1 MRERRLHSR
10 MKRNATLPVLAAALL
25 VTVVMSIAIGQV
37 WIAPQKIA
45 AMLLNLVVPTNH
57 TWSEAEAIIIFQ
69 IRLPRTFMALLVGA
83 GLAVAGV
90 AMQALFKNPL
100 ADPYVLGASSGAGFG
115 AALIISLGVVGAIY
129 IPVAAFAGAVIAT
142 FTVYALSMIGPR
154 SSVTLLLLSGIAIGT
169 FFSALIS
176 YLMFVAGQ
184 NLTALVF
191 WLMGGLWASTWQY
204 VEITFPV
211 ILVATIILYAYAR
224 DLNLMLSGEE
234 SAQHLGVSV
243 ESLKK
248 ILLVTVSF
256 IVGVAVAFCGI
267 IGFVGLIV
275 PHVVRTFTG
284 PDHRALI
291 PASALFGGIL
301 LIWADI
307 VARSAIPGEE
317 MPVGIITAL
326 LGAPFFMYLV
336 RSRRKN
342 IF

>member
-1 MRERRLHSR
+1 
-10 MKRNATLPVLAAALL
+10 MKRNTTLLVLAAALL
-25 VTVVMSIAIGQV
+25 ATVITSVAVGPV

-45 AMLLNLVVPTNH
+45 AMLANLVVPGNH

-69 IRLPRTFMALLVGA
+69 IRLPRTFMALLVGS

-115 AALIISLGVVGAIY
+115 AALIISLGVVSAIFVPLAAFSGAI
-129 IPVAAFAGAVIAT
+129 IAS
-142 FTVYALSMIGPR
+142 FTVYGLSMIGPR
-154 SSVTLLLLSGIAIGT
+154 SSVSLLLLSGIALST

-176 YLMFVAGQ
+176 YLMFVAGS
-184 NLTALVF
+184 NLQELVF

-211 ILVATIILYAYAR
+211 VLVGTIILYAHAR

-234 SAQHLGVSV
+234 SAQHLGVAV
-243 ESLKK
+243 ENLKR

-284 PDHRALI
+284 PDHKALI

-307 VARSAIPGEE
+307 IARSAIPGTEV
-317 MPVGIITAL
+317 PVGIITAL

-336 RSRRKN
+336 RSKRKN

>member
-284 PDHRALI
+284 PDHKALI

>member
-1 MRERRLHSR
+1 
-10 MKRNATLPVLAAALL
+10 MKRNTTLLVLAAALL
-25 VTVVMSIAIGQV
+25 ATVITSVAVGPV
-37 WIAPQKIA
+37 WIAPQTIA
-45 AMLLNLVVPTNH
+45 AMLANLVVPGNH

-69 IRLPRTFMALLVGA
+69 IRLPRTFMALLVGS

-115 AALIISLGVVGAIY
+115 AALIISLGVVSAIFV
-129 IPVAAFAGAVIAT
+129 PLAAFAGAIIAS

-154 SSVTLLLLSGIAIGT
+154 SSVSLLLLSGIALST

-176 YLMFVAGQ
+176 YLMFVAGS
-184 NLTALVF
+184 NLQELVF
-191 WLMGGLWASTWQY
+191 WLMGGFWASTWQY

-211 ILVATIILYAYAR
+211 ILIGAVILYAYAR

-234 SAQHLGVSV
+234 SAQHLGVAV
-243 ESLKK
+243 ENLKRV
-248 ILLVTVSF
+248 LLVTVSF

-284 PDHRALI
+284 PDHKALI

-307 VARSAIPGEE
+307 IARSAIPGTEV
-317 MPVGIITAL
+317 PVGIITAL

-336 RSRRKN
+336 RSKRKN

>member
-1 MRERRLHSR
+1 
-10 MKRNATLPVLAAALL
+10 VLAAALL
-25 VTVVMSIAIGQV
+25 ATVITSVAVGPV

-45 AMLLNLVVPTNH
+45 AMLANLVVPGNH

-69 IRLPRTFMALLVGA
+69 IRLPRTFMALLVGS

-115 AALIISLGVVGAIY
+115 AALIISLGVVSAIFVPLAAFSGAI
-129 IPVAAFAGAVIAT
+129 IAS

-154 SSVTLLLLSGIAIGT
+154 SSVSLLLLSGIALST

-176 YLMFVAGQ
+176 YLMFVAGS
-184 NLTALVF
+184 NLQELVF

-211 ILVATIILYAYAR
+211 VLVGTIILYAYAR

-234 SAQHLGVSV
+234 SAQHLGVAV
-243 ESLKK
+243 ENLKR

-284 PDHRALI
+284 PDHKALI

-307 VARSAIPGEE
+307 IARSAIPGTEV
-317 MPVGIITAL
+317 PVGIITAL

-336 RSRRKN
+336 RSKRKN

>member
-1 MRERRLHSR
+1 
-10 MKRNATLPVLAAALL
+10 MKRNATLLVLAATLF
-25 VTVVMSIAIGQV
+25 VTVIAGVAIGPV
-37 WIAPQKIA
+37 WIAPQKIVA
-45 AMLLNLVVPTNH
+45 ILSNLVAPTNH
-57 TWSEAEAIIIFQ
+57 TWSEAEAIIVYQ
-69 IRLPRTFMALLVGA
+69 IRLPRTFMALLVGF

-115 AALIISLGVVGAIY
+115 AALIISLGLVSAVFV
-129 IPVAAFAGAVIAT
+129 PPAAFAGAIIAT
-142 FTVYALSMIGPR
+142 FTVYALSMIGPK
-154 SSVTLLLLSGIAIGT
+154 SSVSLLLLSGIALST
-169 FFSALIS
+169 LFSALIS
-176 YLMFVAGQ
+176 FLMFLSGE
-184 NLTALVF
+184 NLHQLVF
-191 WLMGGLWASTWQY
+191 WLMGGLWASRWEY

-211 ILVATIILYAYAR
+211 VLVGTVIVYAYAR

-234 SAQHLGVSV
+234 SAQHLGVAV

-284 PDHRALI
+284 PDHKALI

-307 VARSAIPGEE
+307 IARSAIPGSEV
-317 MPVGIITAL
+317 PVGVITAL

>member
-1 MRERRLHSR
+1 
-10 MKRNATLPVLAAALL
+10 MKRNTTLLVLAAALL
-25 VTVVMSIAIGQV
+25 ATVITSVAVGPV

-45 AMLLNLVVPTNH
+45 AMLANLVVPGNH

-69 IRLPRTFMALLVGA
+69 IRLPRTFMALLVGS

-115 AALIISLGVVGAIY
+115 AALIISLGVVSAIFVPLAAFSGAI
-129 IPVAAFAGAVIAT
+129 IAS

-154 SSVTLLLLSGIAIGT
+154 SSVSLLLLSGIALST

-176 YLMFVAGQ
+176 YLMFVAGS
-184 NLTALVF
+184 NLQELVF

-211 ILVATIILYAYAR
+211 VLVGTIILYAYAR

-234 SAQHLGVSV
+234 SAQHLGLAM
-243 ESLKK
+243 ENLKR

-284 PDHRALI
+284 PDHKALI

-307 VARSAIPGEE
+307 IARSAIPGTEV
-317 MPVGIITAL
+317 PVGIITAL

-336 RSRRKN
+336 RSKRKN

>member
-1 MRERRLHSR
+1 
-10 MKRNATLPVLAAALL
+10 MKRNTTLLVLAAALL
-25 VTVVMSIAIGQV
+25 ATIITSVAVGPV

-45 AMLLNLVVPTNH
+45 AMLANLVVPGNH

-69 IRLPRTFMALLVGA
+69 IRLPRTFMALLVGS

-115 AALIISLGVVGAIY
+115 AALIISLGVVSAIFVPLAAFSGAI
-129 IPVAAFAGAVIAT
+129 IAS

-154 SSVTLLLLSGIAIGT
+154 SSVSLLLLSGIALST

-176 YLMFVAGQ
+176 YLMFVAGS
-184 NLTALVF
+184 NLQELVF

-211 ILVATIILYAYAR
+211 VLVGTIILYAYAR

-234 SAQHLGVSV
+234 SAQHLGVAV
-243 ESLKK
+243 ENLKR

-284 PDHRALI
+284 PDHKALI

-307 VARSAIPGEE
+307 IARSAIPGTEV
-317 MPVGIITAL
+317 PVGIITAL

-336 RSRRKN
+336 RSKRKN

>member
-1 MRERRLHSR
+1 
-10 MKRNATLPVLAAALL
+10 MKRNTTLLVLAAALL
-25 VTVVMSIAIGQV
+25 ATIITSVAVGPV

-45 AMLLNLVVPTNH
+45 AMLANLVVPGNH

-69 IRLPRTFMALLVGA
+69 IRLPRTFMALLVGS

-115 AALIISLGVVGAIY
+115 AALIISLGVVSAIFV
-129 IPVAAFAGAVIAT
+129 PLAAFAGAIIAS

-154 SSVTLLLLSGIAIGT
+154 SSVSLLLLSGIALST

-176 YLMFVAGQ
+176 YLMFVAGS
-184 NLTALVF
+184 NLQELVF

-211 ILVATIILYAYAR
+211 VLVGTIILYAYAR

-234 SAQHLGVSV
+234 SAQHLGVAV
-243 ESLKK
+243 ENLKR

-284 PDHRALI
+284 PDHKALI

-307 VARSAIPGEE
+307 IARSAIPGTEV
-317 MPVGIITAL
+317 PVGIITAL

-336 RSRRKN
+336 RSKRKN

>member
-1 MRERRLHSR
+1 
-10 MKRNATLPVLAAALL
+10 MKRNTTLLVLAAALL
-25 VTVVMSIAIGQV
+25 ATVITSVAVGPV

-45 AMLLNLVVPTNH
+45 AMLANLVVPGNH

-69 IRLPRTFMALLVGA
+69 IRLPRTFMALLVGS

-115 AALIISLGVVGAIY
+115 AALIISLGVVSAIFVPLAAFSGAI
-129 IPVAAFAGAVIAT
+129 IAS

-154 SSVTLLLLSGIAIGT
+154 SSVSLLLLSGIALST

-176 YLMFVAGQ
+176 YLMFVAGS
-184 NLTALVF
+184 NLQELVF

-211 ILVATIILYAYAR
+211 VLVGTIFLYAHAR

-234 SAQHLGVSV
+234 SAQHLGVAV
-243 ESLKK
+243 ENLKR

-284 PDHRALI
+284 PDHKALI

-307 VARSAIPGEE
+307 IARSAIPGTEV
-317 MPVGIITAL
+317 PVGIITAL

-336 RSRRKN
+336 RSKRKN

>member
-1 MRERRLHSR
+1 
-10 MKRNATLPVLAAALL
+10 MKRNTTLLVLAAALL
-25 VTVVMSIAIGQV
+25 ATIVTSVAVGPV

-45 AMLLNLVVPTNH
+45 AMLANLVVPGNH

-69 IRLPRTFMALLVGA
+69 IRLPRTFMALLVGS

-115 AALIISLGVVGAIY
+115 AALIISLGVVSAIFV
-129 IPVAAFAGAVIAT
+129 PLAAFAGAIIAS

-154 SSVTLLLLSGIAIGT
+154 SSVSLLLLSGIALST

-176 YLMFVAGQ
+176 YLMFVAGS
-184 NLTALVF
+184 NLQELVF

-211 ILVATIILYAYAR
+211 VLVGTIILYAYAR

-234 SAQHLGVSV
+234 SAQHLGVAV
-243 ESLKK
+243 ENLKR

-284 PDHRALI
+284 PDHKALI

-307 VARSAIPGEE
+307 IARSAIPGTEV
-317 MPVGIITAL
+317 PVGIITAL

-336 RSRRKN
+336 RSKRKN

>member
-1 MRERRLHSR
+1 
-10 MKRNATLPVLAAALL
+10 MKRNTTLLVLAAALL
-25 VTVVMSIAIGQV
+25 ATVITSVAVGPV
-37 WIAPQKIA
+37 WIAPQTIA
-45 AMLLNLVVPTNH
+45 AMLANLVVPGNH

-69 IRLPRTFMALLVGA
+69 IRLPRTFMALLVGS

-115 AALIISLGVVGAIY
+115 AALIISLGVVSAIFV
-129 IPVAAFAGAVIAT
+129 PLAAFAGAIIAS

-154 SSVTLLLLSGIAIGT
+154 SSVSLLLLSGIALST

-176 YLMFVAGQ
+176 YLMFVAGS
-184 NLTALVF
+184 NLQELVF
-191 WLMGGLWASTWQY
+191 WLMGGFWASTWQY

-211 ILVATIILYAYAR
+211 ILIGAVILYAYAR

-234 SAQHLGVSV
+234 SAQHLGVAV
-243 ESLKK
+243 ENLKRV
-248 ILLVTVSF
+248 LLVTVSF
-256 IVGVAVAFCGI
+256 VVGVAVAFCGI

-284 PDHRALI
+284 PDHKALI

-307 VARSAIPGEE
+307 IARSAIPGTEV
-317 MPVGIITAL
+317 PVGIITAL

-336 RSRRKN
+336 RSKRKN

>member
-1 MRERRLHSR
+1 
-10 MKRNATLPVLAAALL
+10 MKRNTTLLVLAAALL
-25 VTVVMSIAIGQV
+25 ATIITSVAVGPV

-45 AMLLNLVVPTNH
+45 AMLANLVVPGNH

-69 IRLPRTFMALLVGA
+69 IRLPRTFMALLVGS

-115 AALIISLGVVGAIY
+115 AALIISLGLVSAIFV
-129 IPVAAFAGAVIAT
+129 PLAAFAGAVIAT

-184 NLTALVF
+184 NLTELVF

-211 ILVATIILYAYAR
+211 ILVGTIILYAYAR

-234 SAQHLGVSV
+234 SAQHLGVAV
-243 ESLKK
+243 ENLKR

-284 PDHRALI
+284 PDHKALI

-326 LGAPFFMYLV
+326 LGAPFFLYLV

>member
-1 MRERRLHSR
+1 
-10 MKRNATLPVLAAALL
+10 MKRNTTLLVLAAALL
-25 VTVVMSIAIGQV
+25 ATIITSVAVGPV

-45 AMLLNLVVPTNH
+45 AMLANLVVPGNH

-69 IRLPRTFMALLVGA
+69 IRLPRTFMALLVGS

-115 AALIISLGVVGAIY
+115 AALIISLGVVSAIFV
-129 IPVAAFAGAVIAT
+129 PLAAFAGAIIAS

-154 SSVTLLLLSGIAIGT
+154 SSVSLLLLSGIALST

-176 YLMFVAGQ
+176 YLMFVAGS
-184 NLTALVF
+184 NLQELVF
-191 WLMGGLWASTWQY
+191 WLMGGFWASTWQY

-211 ILVATIILYAYAR
+211 ILVGTVILYAYAR

-234 SAQHLGVSV
+234 SAQHLGVAV
-243 ESLKK
+243 ENLKRV
-248 ILLVTVSF
+248 LLVTVSF

-284 PDHRALI
+284 PDHKALI

-307 VARSAIPGEE
+307 IARSAIPGTEV
-317 MPVGIITAL
+317 PVGIITAL

-336 RSRRKN
+336 RSKRKN

>member
-1 MRERRLHSR
+1 
-10 MKRNATLPVLAAALL
+10 MKRNTTLLVLAAALL
-25 VTVVMSIAIGQV
+25 ATVITSVAVGPV

-45 AMLLNLVVPTNH
+45 AMLANLVVPGNH

-69 IRLPRTFMALLVGA
+69 IRLPRTFMALLVGS

-115 AALIISLGVVGAIY
+115 AALIISLGVVSAIFV
-129 IPVAAFAGAVIAT
+129 PLAAFAGAIIAS

-154 SSVTLLLLSGIAIGT
+154 SSVSLLLLSGIALST

-176 YLMFVAGQ
+176 YLMFVAGS
-184 NLTALVF
+184 NLQELVF
-191 WLMGGLWASTWQY
+191 WLMGGFWASTWQY

-211 ILVATIILYAYAR
+211 ILIGAVILYAYAR

-234 SAQHLGVSV
+234 SAQHLGVAV
-243 ESLKK
+243 ENLKR

-284 PDHRALI
+284 PDHKALI

-307 VARSAIPGEE
+307 IARSAIPGTEV
-317 MPVGIITAL
+317 PVGIITAL

-336 RSRRKN
+336 RSKRKN

>member
-1 MRERRLHSR
+1 
-10 MKRNATLPVLAAALL
+10 MKRNTTLLVLAAALL
-25 VTVVMSIAIGQV
+25 ATVITSVAVGPV

-45 AMLLNLVVPTNH
+45 AMLANLVVPGNH

-69 IRLPRTFMALLVGA
+69 IRLPRTFMALLVGS

-90 AMQALFKNPL
+90 ALQALFKNPL

-115 AALIISLGVVGAIY
+115 AALIISLGVVSAIFVPLAAFSGAI
-129 IPVAAFAGAVIAT
+129 IAS

-154 SSVTLLLLSGIAIGT
+154 SSVSLLQLSGIALST

-176 YLMFVAGQ
+176 YLMFVAGS
-184 NLTALVF
+184 NLQELVF

-211 ILVATIILYAYAR
+211 VLVGTIILYAYAR

-234 SAQHLGVSV
+234 SAQHLGVAV
-243 ESLKK
+243 ENLKR

-284 PDHRALI
+284 PDHKALI

-307 VARSAIPGEE
+307 IARSAIPGTEV
-317 MPVGIITAL
+317 PVGIITAL

-336 RSRRKN
+336 RSKRKN

>member
-1 MRERRLHSR
+1 
-10 MKRNATLPVLAAALL
+10 MKRNTTLLVLAAALL
-25 VTVVMSIAIGQV
+25 ATIITSVAVGPV

-45 AMLLNLVVPTNH
+45 AMLANLVVPGNH

-69 IRLPRTFMALLVGA
+69 IRLPRTFMALLVGS

-115 AALIISLGVVGAIY
+115 AALIISLGVVSAIFVPLAAFSGAI
-129 IPVAAFAGAVIAT
+129 IAS

-154 SSVTLLLLSGIAIGT
+154 SSVSLLLLSGIALST

-176 YLMFVAGQ
+176 YLMFVAGS
-184 NLTALVF
+184 NLQELVF

-211 ILVATIILYAYAR
+211 VLVGTIILYAHAR

-234 SAQHLGVSV
+234 SAQHLGVAV
-243 ESLKK
+243 ENLKR

-284 PDHRALI
+284 PDHKALI

-307 VARSAIPGEE
+307 IARSAIPGTEV
-317 MPVGIITAL
+317 PVGIITAL

-336 RSRRKN
+336 RSKRKN

>member
-1 MRERRLHSR
+1 
-10 MKRNATLPVLAAALL
+10 MKRNTTLLVLAAALL
-25 VTVVMSIAIGQV
+25 ATVITSVAVGPV

-45 AMLLNLVVPTNH
+45 AMLANLVVPGNH

-69 IRLPRTFMALLVGA
+69 IRIPRTFMALLVGC

-115 AALIISLGVVGAIY
+115 AALIISLGVVSAIFV
-129 IPVAAFAGAVIAT
+129 PLAAFAGAIIAS

-154 SSVTLLLLSGIAIGT
+154 SSVSLLLLSGIALST

-176 YLMFVAGQ
+176 YLMFVAGS
-184 NLTALVF
+184 NLQELVF
-191 WLMGGLWASTWQY
+191 WLMGGFSASTWQY

-211 ILVATIILYAYAR
+211 ILVGAVILYAYAR

-234 SAQHLGVSV
+234 SAQHLGVAV
-243 ESLKK
+243 ENLKRV
-248 ILLVTVSF
+248 LLVTVSF
-256 IVGVAVAFCGI
+256 LVGVAVAFCGI

-284 PDHRALI
+284 PDHKALI

-307 VARSAIPGEE
+307 IARSAIPGTEV
-317 MPVGIITAL
+317 PVGIITAL

-336 RSRRKN
+336 RSKRKN

>member
-1 MRERRLHSR
+1 
-10 MKRNATLPVLAAALL
+10 MKRNTTLLVLAAALL
-25 VTVVMSIAIGQV
+25 ATVITSVAVGPV

-45 AMLLNLVVPTNH
+45 AMLANLVVPGNH

-69 IRLPRTFMALLVGA
+69 IRLPRTFMALLVGS

-115 AALIISLGVVGAIY
+115 AALIISLGVVSAIFVPLAAFSGAI
-129 IPVAAFAGAVIAT
+129 IAS

-154 SSVTLLLLSGIAIGT
+154 SSVSLLLLSGIALST

-176 YLMFVAGQ
+176 YLMFVAGS
-184 NLTALVF
+184 NLQELVF

-211 ILVATIILYAYAR
+211 VLVGTIILYAYAR

-243 ESLKK
+243 ENLKK
-248 ILLVTVSF
+248 ILLVTFSF
-256 IVGVAVAFCGI
+256 VVGVAVAFCGI

-284 PDHRALI
+284 PDHKALI

-307 VARSAIPGEE
+307 IARSAIPGTEV
-317 MPVGIITAL
+317 PVGIITAL

-336 RSRRKN
+336 RSKRKN

>member
-1 MRERRLHSR
+1 
-10 MKRNATLPVLAAALL
+10 MKRNTTLLVLAAALL
-25 VTVVMSIAIGQV
+25 ATVITSVAVGPV

-45 AMLLNLVVPTNH
+45 AMLANLVVPGNH

-69 IRLPRTFMALLVGA
+69 IRLPRTFMALLVGS

-115 AALIISLGVVGAIY
+115 AALIISLGFVSAIFV
-129 IPVAAFAGAVIAT
+129 PLAAFAGAVIAT

-211 ILVATIILYAYAR
+211 ILVGTIILYAYAR

-234 SAQHLGVSV
+234 SAQHLGVAV
-243 ESLKK
+243 ENLKR

-284 PDHRALI
+284 PDHKALI

-326 LGAPFFMYLV
+326 LGAPFFLYLV

>member
-1 MRERRLHSR
+1 
-10 MKRNATLPVLAAALL
+10 MKRNTTLLVLAAALL
-25 VTVVMSIAIGQV
+25 ATVITSVAVGPV
-37 WIAPQKIA
+37 WIAPQTIA
-45 AMLLNLVVPTNH
+45 AMLANLVVPTNH

-69 IRLPRTFMALLVGA
+69 IRLPRTFMALLVGS

-115 AALIISLGVVGAIY
+115 AALIISLGVVSAIFV
-129 IPVAAFAGAVIAT
+129 PLAAFAGAIIAS

-154 SSVTLLLLSGIAIGT
+154 SSVSLLLLSGIALST

-176 YLMFVAGQ
+176 YLMFVAGS
-184 NLTALVF
+184 NLQELVF
-191 WLMGGLWASTWQY
+191 WLMGGFWASTWQY

-211 ILVATIILYAYAR
+211 ILIGAVILYAYAR

-234 SAQHLGVSV
+234 SAQHLGVAV
-243 ESLKK
+243 ENLKRV
-248 ILLVTVSF
+248 LLVTVSF
-256 IVGVAVAFCGI
+256 VVGVAVAFCGI

-284 PDHRALI
+284 PDHKALI

-307 VARSAIPGEE
+307 IARSAIPGTEV
-317 MPVGIITAL
+317 PVGIITAL

-336 RSRRKN
+336 RSKRKN

>member
-1 MRERRLHSR
+1 
-10 MKRNATLPVLAAALL
+10 MKRNTTLLVLAAALL
-25 VTVVMSIAIGQV
+25 ATVITSVAVGPV
-37 WIAPQKIA
+37 WIAPQTIA
-45 AMLLNLVVPTNH
+45 AMLANLVVPGNH

-69 IRLPRTFMALLVGA
+69 IRLPRTFMALLVGS

-115 AALIISLGVVGAIY
+115 AALIISLGVVSAIFV
-129 IPVAAFAGAVIAT
+129 PLAAFAGAIIAS

-154 SSVTLLLLSGIAIGT
+154 SSVSLLLLSGIALST

-176 YLMFVAGQ
+176 YLMFVAGS
-184 NLTALVF
+184 NLQELVF
-191 WLMGGLWASTWQY
+191 WLMCGLWASTWQY

-211 ILVATIILYAYAR
+211 VLVGTIILYAYAR

-234 SAQHLGVSV
+234 SAQHLGVAV
-243 ESLKK
+243 ENLKRV
-248 ILLVTVSF
+248 LLVTVSF
-256 IVGVAVAFCGI
+256 VVWVAVAFCGI

-284 PDHRALI
+284 PDHKALI

-307 VARSAIPGEE
+307 IARSAIPGTEV
-317 MPVGIITAL
+317 PVGIITAL

-336 RSRRKN
+336 RSKRKN

>member
-1 MRERRLHSR
+1 
-10 MKRNATLPVLAAALL
+10 MKRNTTLLVLAAALL
-25 VTVVMSIAIGQV
+25 ATVITSVAVGPV

-45 AMLLNLVVPTNH
+45 AMLANLVVPGNH

-69 IRLPRTFMALLVGA
+69 IRIPRTFMALLVGC

-115 AALIISLGVVGAIY
+115 AALIISLGVVSAIFV
-129 IPVAAFAGAVIAT
+129 PLAAFAGAIIAS

-154 SSVTLLLLSGIAIGT
+154 SSVSLLLLSGIALST

-176 YLMFVAGQ
+176 YLMFVAGS
-184 NLTALVF
+184 NLQELVF
-191 WLMGGLWASTWQY
+191 WLMGGFSASTWQY

-211 ILVATIILYAYAR
+211 ILVGAVILYAYAR

-234 SAQHLGVSV
+234 SAQHLGVAV
-243 ESLKK
+243 ENLKR

-256 IVGVAVAFCGI
+256 VVGVAVAFCGI

-284 PDHRALI
+284 PDHKALI

-307 VARSAIPGEE
+307 IARSAIPGTEV
-317 MPVGIITAL
+317 PVGIITAL

-336 RSRRKN
+336 RSKRKN

>member
-1 MRERRLHSR
+1 
-10 MKRNATLPVLAAALL
+10 MKRNTTLLVLAAALL
-25 VTVVMSIAIGQV
+25 ATIVTSVAVGPV

-45 AMLLNLVVPTNH
+45 AMLANLVVPGNH

-69 IRLPRTFMALLVGA
+69 IRLPRTFMALLVGS

-115 AALIISLGVVGAIY
+115 AALIISLGVVSAIFV
-129 IPVAAFAGAVIAT
+129 PLAAFAGAIIAS

-154 SSVTLLLLSGIAIGT
+154 SSVSLLLLSGIALST

-176 YLMFVAGQ
+176 YLMFVAGS
-184 NLTALVF
+184 NLQELVF
-191 WLMGGLWASTWQY
+191 WLMGGFWASTWQY

-211 ILVATIILYAYAR
+211 VLVGTIILYAYAR

-234 SAQHLGVSV
+234 SAQHLGVAV
-243 ESLKK
+243 ENLKR

-284 PDHRALI
+284 PDHKALI

-307 VARSAIPGEE
+307 IARSAIPGTEV
-317 MPVGIITAL
+317 PVGIITAL

-336 RSRRKN
+336 RSKRKN

>member
-1 MRERRLHSR
+1 
-10 MKRNATLPVLAAALL
+10 MKRNATILVLAAALL
-25 VTVVMSIAIGQV
+25 VTVITSVAVGPV

-45 AMLLNLVVPTNH
+45 AMLSNLVVPTNH
-57 TWSEAEAIIIFQ
+57 TWSEAETIIIFQ

-115 AALIISLGVVGAIY
+115 AALVISLGLVSAIFV
-129 IPVAAFAGAVIAT
+129 PPAAFAGAIIAT
-142 FTVYALSMIGPR
+142 FMVYALSMIGPR
-154 SSVTLLLLSGIAIGT
+154 SSVSLLLLSGIALST
-169 FFSALIS
+169 LFSALIS
-176 YLMFVAGQ
+176 YLMFVSGE
-184 NLTALVF
+184 NLHQLVF

-211 ILVATIILYAYAR
+211 ILIGTVIIYAYAR

-234 SAQHLGVSV
+234 SAQHLGVAV
-243 ESLKK
+243 ETLKK

-256 IVGVAVAFCGI
+256 VVGVAVAFCGI

-284 PDHRALI
+284 PDHKALI

-307 VARSAIPGEE
+307 IARSAVPGSE

>member
-1 MRERRLHSR
+1 
-10 MKRNATLPVLAAALL
+10 MKRNTTLLVLAAALL
-25 VTVVMSIAIGQV
+25 ATVITSVAVGPV

-45 AMLLNLVVPTNH
+45 AMLANLVVPGNH

-69 IRLPRTFMALLVGA
+69 IRLPRTFMALLVGS

-115 AALIISLGVVGAIY
+115 AALIISLGVVSAIFV
-129 IPVAAFAGAVIAT
+129 PLAAFAGAIIAS
-142 FTVYALSMIGPR
+142 FTVYGLSMIGPR
-154 SSVTLLLLSGIAIGT
+154 SSVSLLLLSGIALST

-176 YLMFVAGQ
+176 YLMFVAGS
-184 NLTALVF
+184 NLQELVF

-211 ILVATIILYAYAR
+211 VLVGTIILYAYAR

-234 SAQHLGVSV
+234 SAQHLGVAV
-243 ESLKK
+243 ENLKR

-284 PDHRALI
+284 PDHKALI

-307 VARSAIPGEE
+307 IARSAIPGTEV
-317 MPVGIITAL
+317 PVGIITAL

-336 RSRRKN
+336 RSKRKN

>member
-1 MRERRLHSR
+1 MRDAIASR

-25 VTVVMSIAIGQV
+25 VTVAMSIAIGQV
-37 WIAPQKIA
+37 WIAPQQIA
-45 AMLLNLVVPTNH
+45 AMLFNLIVPINH
-57 TWSEAEAIIIFQ
+57 TWSDSDAIIVFL
-69 IRLPRTFMALLVGA
+69 IRFPRTFMALLVGA

>member
-1 MRERRLHSR
+1 
-10 MKRNATLPVLAAALL
+10 MKRNTTLLVLAAALL
-25 VTVVMSIAIGQV
+25 ATIITSVAVGPV

-45 AMLLNLVVPTNH
+45 AMLANLVVPGNH

-69 IRLPRTFMALLVGA
+69 IRLPRTFMALLVGS

-115 AALIISLGVVGAIY
+115 AALIISLGVVSAIFV
-129 IPVAAFAGAVIAT
+129 PLAAFAGAIIAS

-154 SSVTLLLLSGIAIGT
+154 SSVSLLLLSGIALST

-176 YLMFVAGQ
+176 YLMFVAGS
-184 NLTALVF
+184 NLQELVF
-191 WLMGGLWASTWQY
+191 WLMGGFWASTWQY

-211 ILVATIILYAYAR
+211 ILVGTVILYAYAR

-234 SAQHLGVSV
+234 SAQHLGVAV
-243 ESLKK
+243 ENLKRV
-248 ILLVTVSF
+248 LLVTVSF
-256 IVGVAVAFCGI
+256 VVGVAVAFCGI

-284 PDHRALI
+284 PDHKALI

-307 VARSAIPGEE
+307 IARSAIPGTEV
-317 MPVGIITAL
+317 PVGIITAL

-336 RSRRKN
+336 RSKRKN

>member
-1 MRERRLHSR
+1 
-10 MKRNATLPVLAAALL
+10 MKRNTTLLVLAAALL
-25 VTVVMSIAIGQV
+25 ATVITSVAVGPV

-45 AMLLNLVVPTNH
+45 AMLANLVVPGNH

-69 IRLPRTFMALLVGA
+69 IRLPRTFMALLVGS

-115 AALIISLGVVGAIY
+115 AALIISLGVVSAIFVPLAAFSGAI
-129 IPVAAFAGAVIAT
+129 IAS

-154 SSVTLLLLSGIAIGT
+154 SSVSLLLLSGIALST

-176 YLMFVAGQ
+176 YLMFVAGS
-184 NLTALVF
+184 NLQELVF

-211 ILVATIILYAYAR
+211 VLVGTIILYAHAR

-234 SAQHLGVSV
+234 SAQHLGVAV
-243 ESLKK
+243 ENLKR

-284 PDHRALI
+284 PDHKALI

-307 VARSAIPGEE
+307 IARSAIPGTEV
-317 MPVGIITAL
+317 PVGIITAL

-336 RSRRKN
+336 RSKRKN

>member
-1 MRERRLHSR
+1 
-10 MKRNATLPVLAAALL
+10 
-25 VTVVMSIAIGQV
+25 
-37 WIAPQKIA
+37 
-45 AMLLNLVVPTNH
+45 
-57 TWSEAEAIIIFQ
+57 
-69 IRLPRTFMALLVGA
+69 LLVGS

-115 AALIISLGVVGAIY
+115 AALIISLGAVSAIFV
-129 IPVAAFAGAVIAT
+129 PLAAFAGAIIAS

-154 SSVTLLLLSGIAIGT
+154 SSVSLLLLSGIALST

-176 YLMFVAGQ
+176 YLMFVAGS
-184 NLTALVF
+184 NLQELVF
-191 WLMGGLWASTWQY
+191 WLMGGFSASTWQY

-211 ILVATIILYAYAR
+211 ILVGAVILYAYAR

-234 SAQHLGVSV
+234 SAQHLGVAV
-243 ESLKK
+243 ENLKRV
-248 ILLVTVSF
+248 LLVTVSF
-256 IVGVAVAFCGI
+256 VVGVAVAFCGI

-284 PDHRALI
+284 PDHKALI

-307 VARSAIPGEE
+307 IARSAIPGTEV
-317 MPVGIITAL
+317 PVGIITAL

-336 RSRRKN
+336 RSKRKN

>member
-1 MRERRLHSR
+1 
-10 MKRNATLPVLAAALL
+10 MKRNATLLVLAAVLL
-25 VTVVMSIAIGQV
+25 VTVITGVAVGPV

-45 AMLLNLVVPTNH
+45 EMLSNLVVPTNR
-57 TWSEAEAIIIFQ
+57 TWSETDAIIVYQ
-69 IRLPRTFMALLVGA
+69 IRLPRTFLALLVGSD
-83 GLAVAGV
+83 LAVAGV

-100 ADPYVLGASSGAGFG
+100 ADPYILGASSGAGFG
-115 AALIISLGVVGAIY
+115 AALVISLGLLSAIFV
-129 IPVAAFAGAVIAT
+129 PLAAFAGAVIAS
-142 FTVYALSMIGPR
+142 FAVYALSMIGPR
-154 SSVTLLLLSGIAIGT
+154 SSVSLLLLSGIALST
-169 FFSALIS
+169 LFSALIS
-176 YLMFVAGQ
+176 YLMFLSGS
-184 NLTALVF
+184 NLHQLVF
-191 WLMGGLWASTWQY
+191 WLMGGLWASRWEY
-204 VEITFPV
+204 VEITLPV
-211 ILVATIILYAYAR
+211 ILVGTVILYAYAR

-234 SAQHLGVSV
+234 SAQHLGVAV

-256 IVGVAVAFCGI
+256 VVGVAVAFCGI

-284 PDHRALI
+284 PDHKALI

-307 VARSAIPGEE
+307 IARSAIPGSEV
-317 MPVGIITAL
+317 PVGIITAL

>member
-1 MRERRLHSR
+1 
-10 MKRNATLPVLAAALL
+10 MKRNTTLLVLAAALL
-25 VTVVMSIAIGQV
+25 ATVITSVAVGPV
-37 WIAPQKIA
+37 WIAPQTIA
-45 AMLLNLVVPTNH
+45 AMLANLVVPTNH

-69 IRLPRTFMALLVGA
+69 IRLPRTFMALLVGS

-115 AALIISLGVVGAIY
+115 AALIISLGVVSAIFV
-129 IPVAAFAGAVIAT
+129 PLAAFAGAIIAS

-154 SSVTLLLLSGIAIGT
+154 SSVSLLLLSGIALST

-176 YLMFVAGQ
+176 YLMFVAGS
-184 NLTALVF
+184 NLQELVF
-191 WLMGGLWASTWQY
+191 WLMGGFWASTWQY

-211 ILVATIILYAYAR
+211 ILIGAVILYAYAR

-234 SAQHLGVSV
+234 SAQHLGVAV
-243 ESLKK
+243 ENLKRV
-248 ILLVTVSF
+248 LLVTVSF
-256 IVGVAVAFCGI
+256 VVGVAVAFCGI
-267 IGFVGLIV
+267 IGVVGLIV

-284 PDHRALI
+284 PDHKALI

-307 VARSAIPGEE
+307 IARSAIPGTEV
-317 MPVGIITAL
+317 PVGIITAL

-336 RSRRKN
+336 RSKRKN

>member
-1 MRERRLHSR
+1 
-10 MKRNATLPVLAAALL
+10 MKRNTTLLVLAAALL
-25 VTVVMSIAIGQV
+25 ATIITSVAVGPV

-45 AMLLNLVVPTNH
+45 AMLANLVVPGNH

-69 IRLPRTFMALLVGA
+69 IRLPRTFMALLVGS

-115 AALIISLGVVGAIY
+115 AALIISLGVVSAIFV
-129 IPVAAFAGAVIAT
+129 PLAAFAGAIIAS

-154 SSVTLLLLSGIAIGT
+154 SSVSLLLLSGIALST

-176 YLMFVAGQ
+176 YLMFVAGS
-184 NLTALVF
+184 NLQELVF
-191 WLMGGLWASTWQY
+191 WLMGGFWASTWQY

-211 ILVATIILYAYAR
+211 ILVGAVILYAYAR

-234 SAQHLGVSV
+234 SAQHLGVAV
-243 ESLKK
+243 ENLKRV
-248 ILLVTVSF
+248 LLVTVSF
-256 IVGVAVAFCGI
+256 VVGVAVAFCGI

-284 PDHRALI
+284 PDHKTLI

-307 VARSAIPGEE
+307 IARTAIPGTEV
-317 MPVGIITAL
+317 PVGIITAL

-336 RSRRKN
+336 RSKRKN

>member
-1 MRERRLHSR
+1 
-10 MKRNATLPVLAAALL
+10 
-25 VTVVMSIAIGQV
+25 V

-45 AMLLNLVVPTNH
+45 AMLANLVVPGNH

-69 IRLPRTFMALLVGA
+69 IRLPRTFMALLVGS

-115 AALIISLGVVGAIY
+115 AALIISLGVVSAIFVPLAAFSGAI
-129 IPVAAFAGAVIAT
+129 IAS

-154 SSVTLLLLSGIAIGT
+154 SSVSLLLLSGIALST

-176 YLMFVAGQ
+176 YLMFVAGS
-184 NLTALVF
+184 NLQELVF

-211 ILVATIILYAYAR
+211 VLVGTIILYAHAR

-234 SAQHLGVSV
+234 SAQHLGVAV
-243 ESLKK
+243 ENLKR

-284 PDHRALI
+284 PDHKALI

-307 VARSAIPGEE
+307 IARSAIPGTEV
-317 MPVGIITAL
+317 PVGIITAL

-336 RSRRKN
+336 RSKRKN

>member
-1 MRERRLHSR
+1 L
-10 MKRNATLPVLAAALL
+10 KRNATLLVLAGALFAS
-25 VTVVMSIAIGQV
+25 VVIGVAVGPV
-37 WIAPQKIA
+37 WIPPQKIA
-45 AMLLNLVVPTNH
+45 AILTNLVVPTNR
-57 TWSEAEAIIIFQ
+57 TWSEAEAIIVYQ

-115 AALIISLGVVGAIY
+115 AALVISLGVVSAVFV
-129 IPVAAFAGAVIAT
+129 PPAAFAGAVIAT

-154 SSVTLLLLSGIAIGT
+154 SSVSLLLLSGIALST
-169 FFSALIS
+169 LFSALIS
-176 YLMFVAGQ
+176 YLMFVAGE
-184 NLTALVF
+184 NLHQLVF
-191 WLMGGLWASTWQY
+191 WLMGGLWASRWEY
-204 VEITFPV
+204 VEITFP
-211 ILVATIILYAYAR
+211 IILIGTVVIYAYAR

-234 SAQHLGVSV
+234 SAQHLGVAV

-256 IVGVAVAFCGI
+256 VVGVAVAFCGI

-307 VARSAIPGEE
+307 VARSAIPGSE

-336 RSRRKN
+336 WSRRKN

>member
-115 AALIISLGVVGAIY
+115 AALIISLGVLGAIY

>member
-1 MRERRLHSR
+1 
-10 MKRNATLPVLAAALL
+10 MKRNTTLLVLAAALL
-25 VTVVMSIAIGQV
+25 ATVITSVAVGPV

-45 AMLLNLVVPTNH
+45 AMLANLVVPGNH

-69 IRLPRTFMALLVGA
+69 IRLPRTFMALLVGS

-115 AALIISLGVVGAIY
+115 AALIISLGVVSAIFV
-129 IPVAAFAGAVIAT
+129 PLAAFAGAIIAS

-154 SSVTLLLLSGIAIGT
+154 SSVSLLLLSGIALST

-176 YLMFVAGQ
+176 YLMFVAGS
-184 NLTALVF
+184 NLQELVF

-211 ILVATIILYAYAR
+211 VLVGTIILYAHAR

-234 SAQHLGVSV
+234 SAQHLGVAV
-243 ESLKK
+243 ENLKR

-284 PDHRALI
+284 PDHKALI

-307 VARSAIPGEE
+307 IARSAIPGTEV
-317 MPVGIITAL
+317 PVGIITAL

-336 RSRRKN
+336 RSKRKN

>member
-1 MRERRLHSR
+1 
-10 MKRNATLPVLAAALL
+10 MKRNTTLLVLAAALL
-25 VTVVMSIAIGQV
+25 ATVITSVAVGPV

-45 AMLLNLVVPTNH
+45 AMLANLVVPGNH

-69 IRLPRTFMALLVGA
+69 IRLPRTFMALLVGS

-115 AALIISLGVVGAIY
+115 AALIISLGVVSAIFV
-129 IPVAAFAGAVIAT
+129 PLAAFAGAIIAS

-154 SSVTLLLLSGIAIGT
+154 SSVSLLLLSGIALST

-176 YLMFVAGQ
+176 YLMFVAGS
-184 NLTALVF
+184 NLQELVF

-211 ILVATIILYAYAR
+211 VLVGTIILYAYAR

-234 SAQHLGVSV
+234 SAQHLGVAV
-243 ESLKK
+243 ENLKR

-284 PDHRALI
+284 PDHKALI

-307 VARSAIPGEE
+307 IARSAIPGTEV
-317 MPVGIITAL
+317 PVGIITAL

-336 RSRRKN
+336 RSKRKN

>member
-1 MRERRLHSR
+1 
-10 MKRNATLPVLAAALL
+10 MKRNTTLLVLAAALL
-25 VTVVMSIAIGQV
+25 ATIVTSVAVGPV

-45 AMLLNLVVPTNH
+45 AMLANLVVPGNH

-69 IRLPRTFMALLVGA
+69 IRLPRTFMALLVGS

-115 AALIISLGVVGAIY
+115 AALIISLGVVSAIFV
-129 IPVAAFAGAVIAT
+129 PLAAFAGAIIAS

-154 SSVTLLLLSGIAIGT
+154 SSVSLLLLSGIALST

-176 YLMFVAGQ
+176 YLMFVAGS
-184 NLTALVF
+184 NLQELVF

-211 ILVATIILYAYAR
+211 VLVGTIILYAYAR

-234 SAQHLGVSV
+234 SAQHLGVAV
-243 ESLKK
+243 ENLKRV
-248 ILLVTVSF
+248 LLVTVSF
-256 IVGVAVAFCGI
+256 VVGVAVAFCGI

-284 PDHRALI
+284 PDHKALI

-301 LIWADI
+301 LLWADI
-307 VARSAIPGEE
+307 VARSAIPGSE

-336 RSRRKN
+336 WSRRKN